1 MLLAP
6 ALGTLGLG
14 ALGIL
19 GLGTLGTLGPLG
31 LGALSTLRGTFFCS
45 VTLRLLKLAFVPFQP
60 SLPLRVFLLPF
71 KAFEVSLCAFVPFL
85 GCPCTCSWLPL
96 Y

>member
-1 MLLAP
+1 MTWLGAFGTSNVTNCAQAPAILLAP

-45 VTLRLLKLAFVPFQP
+45 VPLRLLKLAFVPFQP

-71 KAFEVSLCAFVPFL
+71 A
-85 GCPCTCSWLPL
+85 
-96 Y
+96 